1 MKPFE
6 LLAETLS
13 PDGTLIKLT
22 RRGDEYFILADGL
35 TLMSNRA
42 HNSED
47 ALARLSCQ
55 RARALK
61 NPSVLIGG
69 LGMGFT
75 LRATLDLLPP
85 TANVVVAELVP
96 EVVEWNRGPLG
107 PLAGNPLNDQ
117 RVRVDVANVADIL
130 SSSSGTIRCRD
141 PRRRQWPRRIHSRK
155 ERRLYTHDGIADIHR
170 ALNPGGVLAVWAA
183 RQDPKF
189 VQRLRDAGNSQ
200 SRSITCVAT
209 QTIVALA
216 TPSTRPQIL
225 VSQVRVHEIS
235 MELFGRDYFV
245 LEEENLIAL
254 PYCCCCCCALNS
266 CDW

>member
-1 MKPFE
+1 VKPFE

-13 PDGTLIKLT
+13 PDGTLMKLT

-61 NPSVLIGG
+61 KPSVLIGG

-85 TANVVVAELVP
+85 AAKVVVAELVP

-107 PLAGNPLNDQ
+107 PLAGNPLSDK
-117 RVRVDVANVADIL
+117 RVRVDIANVADIL
-130 SSSSGTIRCRD
+130 TSSSAQFDVVLLDVDNGPAAFTAEKNAD
-141 PRRRQWPRRIHSRK
+141 
-155 ERRLYTHDGIADIHR
+155 LYAHEGIAGIHR

-189 VQRLRDAGNSQ
+189 VQRLRNAGFEAKAHHVRGHTNN
-200 SRSITCVAT
+200 RGPRH
-209 QTIVALA
+209 TIYIGHK
-216 TPSTRPQIL
+216 S
-225 VSQVRVHEIS
+225 
-235 MELFGRDYFV
+235 
-245 LEEENLIAL
+245 
-254 PYCCCCCCALNS
+254 
-266 CDW
+266 